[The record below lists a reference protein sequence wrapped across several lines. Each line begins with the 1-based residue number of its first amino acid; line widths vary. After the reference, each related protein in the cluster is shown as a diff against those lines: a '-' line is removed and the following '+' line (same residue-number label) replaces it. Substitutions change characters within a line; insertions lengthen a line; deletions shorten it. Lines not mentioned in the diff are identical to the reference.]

1 MPCRQPSINNKNR
14 RITMNRKTI
23 FKTLA
28 AAMLMPAMLLTT
40 ACSSEDDLLNTE
52 NTAKKGYTLP
62 VTVNVTRQGDDATTR
77 ATYTD
82 NGNKTGKLEFSA
94 GDKLFVMADEHP
106 TAGQFAGTLDYDA
119 DTKKFSGTIT
129 TEKEY
134 TGTIDDLL
142 ADAVAQLLPAGY
154 ESYGY
159 LSITENNG
167 YDDKFVVGSNAFS
180 TSKVTAVEQFS
191 LEQGHYNSGSGF
203 ELQPS
208 NGILNFTITGLEANT
223 PVAVEFTEGYFN
235 ETIAG
240 NVTTDGDGTAT
251 FVIGVFGDTDLKDCT
266 LTVGGKAITTVSSSK
281 YVEAGKIYNI
291 TRSAATPA
299 TSKEL
304 SAVTDSEKGWRIGS
318 DGKAY
323 SVTGTLPSGVTAVA
337 MIAYVGSATDNA
349 TYQHG
354 LAIALSDEGSMDWST
369 AKTACEGKAAV
380 SGAVWLL
387 PSQNQWKAMFNANGG
402 SEESSTG
409 LNNALATAGG
419 NSSKLQESSYWS
431 STEYDDGVNAYFVDL
446 YGGDADFYGELKD
459 DGGLVRAC
467 LAF

>member
-1 MPCRQPSINNKNR
+1 
-14 RITMNRKTI
+14 MNRKNI

-40 ACSSEDDLLNTE
+40 SCSSEDDLLNTE

-77 ATYTD
+77 ATYTY
-82 NGNKTGKLEFSA
+82 NEETKKGTLAFST
-94 GDKLFVMADEHP
+94 GDKLFVYDSYNDHC
-106 TAGQFAGTLDYDA
+106 TFAGTLDYVSGG
-119 DTKKFSGTIT
+119 TFSGTIT
-129 TEKEY
+129 TETEW
-134 TGTIDDLL
+134 TGPIDELL

-191 LEQGHYNSGSGF
+191 LEQGLYNSGSGF

-419 NSSKLQESSYWS
+419 NSSKFQEYGRYWS
-431 STEYDDGVNAYFVDL
+431 STELDAV
-446 YGGDADFYGELKD
+446 YGTKPIYVYVGW
-459 DGGLVRAC
+459 GGATWDHDTEGIDTFARAC